1 MNKIHCLIAVFI
13 VFVNYF
19 SIAQFSGRILDSDQ
33 QPIQDVVILN
43 LRTLGHIHSDAF
55 GKFFDPDAKVD
66 DQYQFSY
73 LGYKTDT
80 IQFDPANKEKLTV
93 ILESVFVQLNQV
105 DVSEPLNNNLQKID
119 LNFNPVQNTQELM
132 RKVPGLFIAQHA
144 GGGKAEQMFL
154 RGFDIDHGTD
164 VNIMV
169 DQLLPVNMVSHAHGQ
184 GYADLHFVI
193 PETVQSTNFQKGSYN
208 ASKGNF
214 ATAGFVDF
222 KLKERI
228 GQNSIIFETGKFQL
242 NRIAT
247 LLKLINNQRSS
258 SYLAAE
264 YLTSDGYFESP
275 QDFVKLNGLLKYQYQ
290 VNEKC
295 GLKFTATHFDTKW
308 NASGQIP
315 TREVESGRLG
325 RFGAIDPTEG
335 GQTARKNFMLE
346 YYYAGRAHENFK
358 IAAFVSDYNFE
369 LYSNFTF
376 FLNDSVNGDQIKQK
390 EKRKILGGE
399 ATYQNKFAGLDYS
412 FSLGNRTD
420 LVLGSELSHTKN
432 RSELL
437 ERKSFGNL
445 TETDFYGVVKIYW
458 TKAKWELNVQS
469 RFDLFSIEYEDLLR
483 LSNYKSSH
491 SEFKASPKFNLN
503 YNVSTDLQIYF
514 NSGLG
519 FHSNDTRLINQNQD
533 PNVLTQSTNLDL
545 GIQLRPF
552 DNLLFHLGV
561 WYIDLEDELVYVGD
575 EAIVESSG
583 HTKRTGLE
591 AGFRSQ
597 LWKYIGLDADVSYTI
612 AKTID
617 DPEGENFIPLAA
629 KWCSSGG
636 ISLLN
641 FKQLSG
647 GVRYRYLGD
656 RPANED
662 YSLTAIGYTLLDANI
677 SYSFR
682 NLQFGIIA
690 ENLLNSKWNEAQFAT
705 ESRLKNELVS
715 VEEIHFTPGTPF
727 NIRFKVEA
735 KF

>member
-1 MNKIHCLIAVFI
+1 MKKIAYLILVFI
-13 VFVNYF
+13 VFINYI
-19 SIAQFSGRILDSDQ
+19 SMAQFSGRILDSDQ
-33 QPIQDVVILN
+33 LPIQDVIILN
-43 LRTLGHIHSDAF
+43 LRTSGHIHSDAF
-55 GKFFDPDAKVD
+55 GNFSDPNAKDD

-80 IQFDPANKEKLTV
+80 IQFDAANTEKLTV
-93 ILESVFVQLNQV
+93 VLESTYVQLSQV

-119 LNFNPVQNTQELM
+119 LNFNPVQNTQELL

-184 GYADLHFVI
+184 GYADLHFII
-193 PETVQSTNFQKGSYN
+193 PETVQSSNFQKGSYN

-228 GQNSIIFETGKFQL
+228 SQNSIIFETGKFQF
-242 NRIAT
+242 NRIST
-247 LLKLINNQRSS
+247 LLKLINNKKSS
-258 SYLAAE
+258 SYIAAE
-264 YLTSDGYFESP
+264 YLTSDGYFERP
-275 QDFVKLNGLLKYQYQ
+275 QDFVKFNGLLKYQYQ
-290 VNEKC
+290 LNEKS
-295 GLKFTATHFDTKW
+295 GLKFTGTYFDTKW

-325 RFGAIDPTEG
+325 RFGAIDPNEG
-335 GQTARKNFMLE
+335 GQTDRKNLMLE
-346 YYYAGRAHENFK
+346 YYFAGRAHENFK

-390 EKRKILGGE
+390 EKRKILGVE
-399 ATYQNKFAGLDYS
+399 ATYQNNLAGLDYS
-412 FSLGNRTD
+412 LSLGNRTD
-420 LVLGSELSHTKN
+420 LVRGSELSHTKN
-432 RSELL
+432 RTELL
-437 ERKSFGNL
+437 ERKAFGNL
-445 TETDFYGVVKIYW
+445 SETDFYGVVKIFW

-469 RFDLFSIEYEDLLR
+469 RFDLFSIAYKDLLR
-483 LSNYKSSH
+483 LSDNKSQH

-503 YNVSTDLQIYF
+503 FNANKYTQIYF

-519 FHSNDTRLINQNQD
+519 FHSNDTRLINQNQN

-545 GIQLRPF
+545 GIQLRPL
-552 DNLLFHLGV
+552 DNLLFHMGV

-575 EAIVESSG
+575 EAVVESSG
-583 HTKRTGLE
+583 HTRRTGLE

-597 LWKYIGLDADVSYTI
+597 LWKYIALDADVSYTI
-612 AKTID
+612 AKTTD
-617 DPEGENFIPLAA
+617 DPEGANFVPLAA

-641 FKQLSG
+641 FKQFSG
-647 GVRYRYLGD
+647 GIRYRHLGD

-677 SYSFR
+677 NYSFR

-690 ENLLNSKWNEAQFAT
+690 ENLLNTNWNEAQFTT
-705 ESRLKNELVS
+705 ESRLKNEAQS
-715 VEEIHFTPGTPF
+715 VEEIHFTPGIPF
-727 NIRFKVEA
+727 NIKFKIEA